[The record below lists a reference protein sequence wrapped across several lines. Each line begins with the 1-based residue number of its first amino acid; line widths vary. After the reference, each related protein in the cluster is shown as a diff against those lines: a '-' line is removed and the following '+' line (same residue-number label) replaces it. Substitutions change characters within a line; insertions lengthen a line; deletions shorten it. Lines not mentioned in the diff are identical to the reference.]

1 MVVIDVVKLQASEAL
16 LAPAGFA
23 LTPEV
28 AAICIPAATAGD
40 SVAAKLKCF

>member
-1 MVVIDVVKLQASEAL
+1 MFVIDVVTLPASAVL

-28 AAICIPAATAGD
+28 AAIGIPAATAGD